1 MITTAHGS
9 IRTADFDD
17 APALLRLYDPA
28 FPRSALLDIRREP
41 ILPNEDDL
49 REMLSRK
56 EVQQGLL
63 FAVED
68 IEGVIRGFCSLRG
81 VSPEAAFGEVAVMF
95 VDAAGHETPLA
106 GEAVEFLLERAFERQ
121 RLHKVVAHCLESET
135 ALHRLLEQHGFE
147 SSGVQRDVFFSLGRW
162 HNLETFSRFAR

>member
-49 REMLSRK
+49 REMLNRK
-56 EVQQGLL
+56 EVQQGML

-68 IEGVIRGFCSLRG
+68 GEGLVRGFCSLRG

-95 VDAAGHETPLA
+95 IEAEDHDTPLA
-106 GEAVEFLLERAFERQ
+106 AEAAEFLLERAFDRL

-135 ALHRLLEQHGFE
+135 ALRRLLVRHGFE
-147 SSGVQRDVFFSLGRW
+147 SSGVQREVFFSLGRW